1 MPRKK
6 DLIATFLSFCPIV
19 AQNPTL
25 TLGVSTHR
33 LMKNFENFSP
43 ILQLKNFRFKNKF
56 SGLVVFILFQSCN
69 IVSATTSIF

>member
-25 TLGVSTHR
+25 TLGVSVPPHLPIVPR
-33 LMKNFENFSP
+33 VELFDLLLMGWQGP
-43 ILQLKNFRFKNKF
+43 
-56 SGLVVFILFQSCN
+56 G
-69 IVSATTSIF
+69 